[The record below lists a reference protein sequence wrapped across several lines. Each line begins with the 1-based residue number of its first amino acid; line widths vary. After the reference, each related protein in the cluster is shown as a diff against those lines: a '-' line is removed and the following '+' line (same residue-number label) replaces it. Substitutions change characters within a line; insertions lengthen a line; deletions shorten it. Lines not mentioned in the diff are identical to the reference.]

1 MTRDIAASI
10 RGRLYNKSKESGVE
24 FQLLLARYACER
36 FLYRLGA
43 SPVRERYILKGATL
57 LSVWMK
63 EPYRGTRDVDLLA
76 VGGNDEDS
84 VRRMM
89 TAICKVPCPEDGLT
103 IDVGT
108 VRISS
113 IRPGQPYDGQRVRF
127 VCRLGQARIHTQVDI
142 GFGDVI
148 TPGPREATVEP
159 LIEGL
164 PAPSLR
170 VYPLVTSIA
179 EKVDAMLR
187 LGKSNSRMKDF
198 HDVWALSEAFRFDG
212 AELREAI
219 DRCLERRGT
228 AWTSHTPDALTAEF
242 YSDPRQDE
250 LWKRYRREKKLL
262 SPPPEAFPV
271 IGERILKFVAP
282 VLESILVRSP
292 FEQYWEAG
300 GPWQQGS
307 GAHTEEEGSA

>member
-1 MTRDIAASI
+1 MTKDTAASI
-10 RGRLYNKSKESGVE
+10 RARLYNKSKQSGVE
-24 FQLLLARYACER
+24 FQLFLARYACER

-43 SPVRERYILKGATL
+43 SPVRDRCILKGATL

-76 VGGNDEDS
+76 LDGNDEKS
-84 VRRMM
+84 VREIM
-89 TAICKVPCPEDGLT
+89 TAICTVPCPEDGLT
-103 IDVGT
+103 IDLGT
-108 VRISS
+108 MRVSS
-113 IRPGQPYDGQRVRF
+113 IRPGQPYNGQRVKM
-127 VCRLGQARIHTQVDI
+127 VCRLGQARIYTQVDV

-148 TPGPREATVEP
+148 TPGPQEAKVQP

-198 HDVWALSEAFRFDG
+198 HDVWALSDAFGFDG

-219 DRCLERRGT
+219 DKCLERRGT
-228 AWTSHTPDALTAEF
+228 AWASHTPDALTAEF
-242 YSDPRQDE
+242 YSDPQQDE
-250 LWKRYRREKKLL
+250 LWKRYRREKEFL

-271 IGERILKFVAP
+271 IGDRVLEFVAP
-282 VLESILVRSP
+282 VLEAILAGSP
-292 FEQYWEAG
+292 FERHWQAG
-300 GPWQQGS
+300 GPWQRGS
-307 GAHTEEEGSA
+307 WDHAEEESRA